1 MLKVF
6 KVSNKNNRATLEF
19 DESYLLTLN
28 KLSIS
33 THIKFVNKELFHQ
46 VLQNYKAS
54 FDQF

>member
-6 KVSNKNNRATLEF
+6 KVSNKNNRATLKF

-54 FDQF
+54 LDQF

>member
-6 KVSNKNNRATLEF
+6 KVSNKNNRATLKF

-33 THIKFVNKELFHQ
+33 THIRFVNKELFHQ

>member
-6 KVSNKNNRATLEF
+6 KVNNKNNRATLKF
-19 DESYLLTLN
+19 DVSYLLTLN

-54 FDQF
+54 LDQF

>member
-6 KVSNKNNRATLEF
+6 KVNNKNNRATLKF
-19 DESYLLTLN
+19 DASYLLTLN

>member
-6 KVSNKNNRATLEF
+6 KVSNKNNRATLKF

-46 VLQNYKAS
+46 VLQNYKAC